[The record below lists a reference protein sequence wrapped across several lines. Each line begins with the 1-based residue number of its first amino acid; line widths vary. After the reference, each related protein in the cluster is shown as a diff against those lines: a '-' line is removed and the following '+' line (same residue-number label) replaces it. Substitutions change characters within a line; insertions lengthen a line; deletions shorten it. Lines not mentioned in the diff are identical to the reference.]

1 VLDQYV
7 ITHVIRRCKIHC
19 VPLRVQEDYVEL
31 DGVRID
37 KPFVEKPA
45 SGEDHN
51 IHIYYPHSM
60 VSVTQHPHLLP
71 TQHGECNATSTSTT
85 HTAC

>member
-1 VLDQYV
+1 M
-7 ITHVIRRCKIHC
+7 
-19 VPLRVQEDYVEL
+19 QEDYVEL

-51 IHIYYPHSM
+51 VHIYYPHSM
-60 VSVTQHPHLLP
+60 VRRR
-71 TQHGECNATSTSTT
+71 GEGGGYMGKGVPCGCIA
-85 HTAC
+85 